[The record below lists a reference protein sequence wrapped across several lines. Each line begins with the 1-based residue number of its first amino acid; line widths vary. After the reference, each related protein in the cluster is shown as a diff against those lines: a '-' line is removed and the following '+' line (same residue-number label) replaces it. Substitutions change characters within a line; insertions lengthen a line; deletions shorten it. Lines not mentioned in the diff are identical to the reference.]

1 MKWLLSH
8 IHTILLVLGFSFV
21 AYAAFL
27 FSIKIGYLVTGLL
40 LVLLAVIINHS
51 ADQGG

>member
-1 MKWLLSH
+1 MKWLLSN
-8 IHTILLVLGFSFV
+8 IHTILLILGFGFI

-27 FSIKIGYLVTGLL
+27 FSAIIGYLVIGLL

-51 ADQGG
+51 AGQSG